1 MGERIRRTSSL
12 WDITEST
19 DCDSWELTEIREP
32 QLGWEVLLYN
42 ILWRVPL
49 SFKKKK
55 IKEGVIDI
63 LTFVFGIILSTIL
76 YKFMDFKD
84 YIDPIYITGVDTT
97 LHAPIASWSMPT
109 VIAIVILGMV

>member
-1 MGERIRRTSSL
+1 MIRRTSSL

-19 DCDSWELTEIREP
+19 DWDSWELTEIREP

-55 IKEGVIDI
+55 EQKHKIGVSFPGG
-63 LTFVFGIILSTIL
+63 L
-76 YKFMDFKD
+76 
-84 YIDPIYITGVDTT
+84 
-97 LHAPIASWSMPT
+97 
-109 VIAIVILGMV
+109 